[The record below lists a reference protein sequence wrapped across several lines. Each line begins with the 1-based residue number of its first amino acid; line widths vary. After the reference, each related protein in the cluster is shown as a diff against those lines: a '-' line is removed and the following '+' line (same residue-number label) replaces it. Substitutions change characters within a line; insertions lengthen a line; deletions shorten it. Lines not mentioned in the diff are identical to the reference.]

1 MSCLLL
7 LVGRVG
13 EGQLLSFETGIGSSE
28 RGEGRW
34 SFPAQIGTI
43 QPKEPLRP
51 LFDASKFRNS
61 CSLGERGTMK
71 VVGRVRRGVIVYR
84 RPPW

>member
-1 MSCLLL
+1 
-7 LVGRVG
+7 VV
-13 EGQLLSFETGIGSSE
+13 LSDSTAD
-28 RGEGRW
+28 R
-34 SFPAQIGTI
+34 I

-51 LFDASKFRNS
+51 LFDASKFGNS